1 MSKHM
6 KRMTIPRSWPLP
18 RKTHTWILRPS
29 AGPHPIEYSL
39 PLLVIIRDILGYCK
53 NRKEGMN
60 IINSRHVM
68 VDGKV
73 VTNEKHPVGLMDVLS
88 LPKAKDHFRVVLDD
102 NGKLRLVKISDKEAK
117 WKLARIESKTTLKN
131 GRTQLNLHDGRNML
145 LDSDKYNTGDVLKI
159 EIPGQKILATYPFK
173 EGSIALMVG
182 GQHVGETATIE
193 KYVKVRNPKANI
205 VHFREGFS
213 TVWKHVFVIGKDK
226 PEIFVPRTHE
236 GEEK

>member
-18 RKTHTWILRPS
+18 RKTNTWILRPS
-29 AGPHPIEYSL
+29 PGPHMIEYSM
-39 PLLVIIRDILGYCK
+39 PLLVILRDILGYCK
-53 NRKEGMN
+53 NRKEGMS
-60 IINSRHVM
+60 IINGRQVL

-88 LPKAKDHFRVVLDD
+88 LPKNKDYFRVVLDD
-102 NGKLRLVKISDKEAK
+102 NGKLRLVRISETEAK
-117 WKLARIESKTTLKN
+117 WKLARIENKTTLKN
-131 GRTQLNLHDGRNML
+131 KKTQLNLHDGRNIR
-145 LDSDKYNTGDVLKI
+145 LDSDKYKTWDVLKL
-159 EIPGQKILATYPFK
+159 EVPEQKIIASYPFNV
-173 EGSIALMVG
+173 GSIALMIG
-182 GQHVGETATIE
+182 GQHVGETGTIE

-213 TVWKHVFVIGKDK
+213 TVKRHVFVIGKTS
-226 PEIFVPRTHE
+226 PEVYVPKVHE